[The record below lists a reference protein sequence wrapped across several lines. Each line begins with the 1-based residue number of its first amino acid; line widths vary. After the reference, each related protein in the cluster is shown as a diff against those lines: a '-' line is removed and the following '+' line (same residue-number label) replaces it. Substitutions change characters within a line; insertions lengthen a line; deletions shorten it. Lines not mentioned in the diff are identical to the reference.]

1 MIQQHKKEEQL
12 FNENFGEWL
21 KLNYHFCIAAVIAG
35 FISGLIGIGGGIVL
49 TTYMGGY
56 TELTQHEAVATSLMA
71 MIPGTLI
78 GAITH
83 YRHGHVV
90 IPIAAILA
98 ITAALGMYSSSQVA
112 LDIPDQYLRI
122 VFCILLIASSRKMFK
137 PM

>member
-1 MIQQHKKEEQL
+1 MRHKEDEKL
-12 FNENFGEWL
+12 FQENTLEWL
-21 KLNYHFCIAAVIAG
+21 KSNYHFCIAAIIAG

-49 TTYMGGY
+49 TKYMGGY

-78 GAITH
+78 GALTH

-98 ITAALGMYSSSQVA
+98 LTAALGMYSSSQVA
-112 LDIPDQYLRI
+112 LDIPDYYLRI
-122 VFCILLIASSRKMFK
+122 VFCILLGVSSRKMFL
-137 PM
+137 PRA